1 MSAQT
6 APAENSALGIV
17 PTAPWRV
24 KAVSVLP
31 GYQLAV
37 TFQDG
42 LTGVVDCSRILH
54 ATEPG
59 MFAPLS
65 SADFF
70 AQVKLELGTL
80 TWPNGADLDPLWIY
94 ENVKHEKSWSVP
106 FYSRLAGH
114 AAEVL

>member
-6 APAENSALGIV
+6 APAENLAPGIV
-17 PTAPWRV
+17 PTAAWRI
-24 KAVSVLP
+24 KAVSVVP

-42 LTGVVDCSRILH
+42 LTGVVDCSRILQ

-59 MFAPLS
+59 VFAPLS

-70 AQVKLELGTL
+70 AQVKLELGTV

-94 ENVKHEKSWSVP
+94 QGVTHEKSWPVP
-106 FYSRLAGH
+106 F
-114 AAEVL
+114 